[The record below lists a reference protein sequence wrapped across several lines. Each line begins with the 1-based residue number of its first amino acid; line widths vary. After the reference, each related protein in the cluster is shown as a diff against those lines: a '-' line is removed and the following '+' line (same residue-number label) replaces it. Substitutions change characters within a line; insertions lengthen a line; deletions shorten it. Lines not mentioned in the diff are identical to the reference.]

1 MKHFFLSFAALLC
14 LATALPALAQ
24 ETSPVTVA
32 IFPFKNLTG
41 EAVYDDLAWNFADSL
56 YSYLN
61 TKAGT
66 ETVYHMVPMDDVRD
80 QMLALNVDVKS
91 PSYENDVWQVAQA
104 LGADK
109 IVWGT
114 YYMKYDVAQIEVKV
128 PDAKTMMHDPEH
140 MVKNLRPEY
149 KDALTKVTFVGDKIL
164 PALVW

>member
-1 MKHFFLSFAALLC
+1 MKRYLFSIAALLV
-14 LATALPALAQ
+14 LAAGITHAQ
-24 ETSPVTVA
+24 GAKPVTVA

-41 EAVYDDLAWNFADSL
+41 EVVYDDLSWNFADSL
-56 YSYLN
+56 YAYFLLKPES
-61 TKAGT
+61 
-66 ETVYHMVPMDDVRD
+66 ETIFHVVPMDDVRD

-128 PDAKTMMHDPEH
+128 PNAKTMMHDPQY
-140 MVKNLRPEY
+140 MVKNLRPDY
-149 KDALTKVTFVGDKIL
+149 KDALLKVPFVGDKIL
-164 PALVW
+164 PAMK